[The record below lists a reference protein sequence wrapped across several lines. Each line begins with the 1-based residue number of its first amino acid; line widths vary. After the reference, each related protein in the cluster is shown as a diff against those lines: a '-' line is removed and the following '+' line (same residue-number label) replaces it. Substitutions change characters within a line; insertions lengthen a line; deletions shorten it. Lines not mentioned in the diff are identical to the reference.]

1 MVLSLRGIAKRF
13 GAAQVLKGIDLE
25 VREGEFVSLLGPS
38 GCGKTT
44 TLNLIA
50 GFLEP
55 DAGDLAIDG
64 RRVNDVPVHRRDL
77 GMVFQ
82 GHALFPHLSC
92 FDNVAF
98 GLRMR
103 KVGEQEIAQRVRE
116 TLELV
121 RLEGLERRYPRE
133 LSGGQQQ
140 RVGLAR
146 ALAVRPRILLLDEPL
161 SNLDAKLRKAMQGE
175 LRRIHRRV
183 RTTMIYVTH
192 DQEEALTLSDRVAL
206 MNAGRI
212 EQIDTP
218 EGIYLRPAT
227 RFVADFIGSTSF
239 IEARVLQ
246 VRDGGFDAEVAGAG
260 RLQVATESAVAVGA
274 TVQLAVRSDRVRV
287 APVGSSGGLQGTVS
301 DRAFAGSA
309 FHVAVDVGGAVVS
322 AHLREQPAPGME
334 PGARVALDVA
344 PRDWLVLP

>member
-1 MVLSLRGIAKRF
+1 MVLTLRGVAKSF
-13 GAAQVLKGIDLE
+13 GPAQVLKGIDLE
-25 VREGEFVSLLGPS
+25 VGEGEFVSLLGPS

-50 GFLEP
+50 GFLDP
-55 DAGDLAIDG
+55 DAGELAIDG
-64 RRVNDVPVHRRDL
+64 RCVNDVPVHERDL

-82 GHALFPHLSC
+82 GHALFPHLTC

-103 KVGEQEIAQRVRE
+103 KLGEQDIAPRVRE
-116 TLELV
+116 ALELV
-121 RLEGLERRYPRE
+121 RLEGLEQRYPRE

-206 MNAGRI
+206 MNGGRI
-212 EQIDTP
+212 EQLDTP

-239 IEARVLQ
+239 VEARV
-246 VRDGGFDAEVAGAG
+246 VEAGSGAFEAEVASAG
-260 RLQVATESAVAVGA
+260 RFRVESPAAVAAGA
-274 TVQLAVRSDRVRV
+274 TVHLAVRSDRVRV
-287 APVGSSGGLQGTVS
+287 QPAAAGGLHGTVS

-309 FHVAVDVGGAVVS
+309 FHLAVDVGGAMIS
-322 AHLREQPAPGME
+322 AHLPERPAPGVE
-334 PGARVALDVA
+334 PGTRVSVTVE
-344 PRDWLVLP
+344 PRDWIVLP